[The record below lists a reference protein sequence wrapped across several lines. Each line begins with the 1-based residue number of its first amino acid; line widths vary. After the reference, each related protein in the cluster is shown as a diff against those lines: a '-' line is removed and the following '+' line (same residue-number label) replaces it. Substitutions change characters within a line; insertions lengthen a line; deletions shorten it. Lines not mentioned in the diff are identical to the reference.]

1 MTYGIEND
9 IYCQLL
15 KLRNSFNLVGVK
27 ASFEDEGASFNEVMR
42 LRRITESL
50 GVKLY
55 LKISGAEAI
64 RDIRD
69 SLELGVD
76 GLIAPMIESAYAARK
91 FIHAVKRI
99 YDDENIK
106 MVINIESKAAIENLE
121 SIIEVCAEDEVG
133 ITIGRNDLAASFAN
147 YEVTPFCSMIMGIVQ
162 NIINSAIGYGIPIT
176 IGGNITAA
184 DLGELAK
191 ISGIDYIETRKAI
204 LHADTMTGRS
214 EALGECLKIEELCI
228 LSKREMHD
236 LSIRGDAR
244 RYEVLGA
251 RKQKESSC

>member
-1 MTYGIEND
+1 MTCGIEND

-27 ASFEDEGASFNEVMR
+27 ASFEDEGASFNDVVR

-91 FIHAVKRI
+91 FIHAVKHI
-99 YDDENIK
+99 YDDDNIK
-106 MVINIESKAAIENLE
+106 MAINIESKAAIENLE

-133 ITIGRNDLAASFAN
+133 ITIGRNDLSASYAS
-147 YEVTPFCSMIMGIVQ
+147 YDVTPFCGLIMGIVET
-162 NIINSAIGYGIPIT
+162 IADKAEGYGIPIT
-176 IGGNITAA
+176 VGGNISAL
-184 DLGELAK
+184 DLRDLSK
-191 ISGIDYIETRKAI
+191 IPGIDYIETRKAI
-204 LHADTMTGRS
+204 LHFETMTERN
-214 EALGECLKIEELCI
+214 EALGECLKLEELCLQSKKEMCDMYTHGDSRRIDI
-228 LSKREMHD
+228 LRSR
-236 LSIRGDAR
+236 A
-244 RYEVLGA
+244 
-251 RKQKESSC
+251 